1 MLSLVGLA
9 HALVADLAVPV
20 SVDWFVSTVVDGG
33 HSSGD
38 GGVGHGGGVHG
49 VGNNRSVVGNNWG
62 GVHGVG
68 HGGDG
73 VEGHH
78 GGLADRDGSVGAD
91 CGLDLGQALAVVH
104 LRHAGVGRAE
114 SLGLDQGPLL
124 AVRRGHGL
132 VRGLK
137 QQIILVQIFF

>member
-1 MLSLVGLA
+1 M
-9 HALVADLAVPV
+9 D
-20 SVDWFVSTVVDGG
+20 
-33 HSSGD
+33 
-38 GGVGHGGGVHG
+38 
-49 VGNNRSVVGNNWG
+49 
-62 GVHGVG
+62 GVG

-104 LRHAGVGRAE
+104 LRHAGVGGAE

-137 QQIILVQIFF
+137 QKIILVQIIK